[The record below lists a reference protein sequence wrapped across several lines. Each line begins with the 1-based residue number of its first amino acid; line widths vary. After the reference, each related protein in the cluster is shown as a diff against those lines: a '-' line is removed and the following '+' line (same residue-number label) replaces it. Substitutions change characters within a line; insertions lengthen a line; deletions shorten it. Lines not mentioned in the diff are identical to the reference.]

1 MENLRLITPCEE
13 YLNSYIEAYNEDVN
27 FRAGMDECLCPP
39 ETVIETA
46 CQYRNGIDLPPERVP
61 SSMLWLV
68 TDNEFIG
75 CTDIRHYLTDR
86 LLLSDGHIGYEV
98 RFSKWNKGYG
108 TKLLA
113 LSLQYA
119 KENFHFDKVL
129 VTCDEDN
136 FASARVI
143 EKNGGIWE
151 NTLET
156 IDDDGRKHM
165 TKRYWINFLS
175 QIVEK

>member
-1 MENLRLITPCEE
+1 MKTENLRLITPCEE

-27 FRAGMDECLCPP
+27 FRAGMDECLCPH

-46 CQYRNGIDLPPERVP
+46 CKYRNGIDIPPECVP

-75 CTDIRHYLTDR
+75 CTDIRHYLADR
-86 LLLSDGHIGYEV
+86 LFLSDWHIGYEV
-98 RFSKWNKGYG
+98 RFSK
-108 TKLLA
+108 L
-113 LSLQYA
+113 
-119 KENFHFDKVL
+119 L

-156 IDDDGRKHM
+156 IDDDGRKH
-165 TKRYWINFLS
+165 
-175 QIVEK
+175 